1 MLGDLL
7 RAYAIRLYWTPNYLL
22 AGEQATADA
31 LYSAV
36 PDLGGYLLKIGSEK
50 QGVSCQDIAAVWVAF
65 FSRWQRYRCR
75 QGHPDV
81 ATINP
86 IARSLMRPAGSG
98 QVRARPLR
106 PVARRDADVVFCAA

>member
-1 MLGDLL
+1 MQLKHLDVLPVLGDLL

-65 FSRWQRYRCR
+65 FSRRQRYRC
-75 QGHPDV
+75 
-81 ATINP
+81 
-86 IARSLMRPAGSG
+86 
-98 QVRARPLR
+98 
-106 PVARRDADVVFCAA
+106 

>member
-1 MLGDLL
+1 MVMLSRFVVAGVSPTLKASRLQLKHLDVLPVLGDLL

-50 QGVSCQDIAAVWVAF
+50 QGVSCQDIAAV
-65 FSRWQRYRCR
+65 
-75 QGHPDV
+75 
-81 ATINP
+81 
-86 IARSLMRPAGSG
+86 
-98 QVRARPLR
+98 
-106 PVARRDADVVFCAA
+106 